1 MLTLSTNARAHM
13 RGWLLLLLALSLG
26 ACGGR
31 GNAPAGNAGGSAPA
45 ADAAGW
51 AEKIKIKTPDDQ
63 TLVEF
68 KQRGEELKIEFST
81 GGRMQVLRGAPNEK
95 DKRKY
100 ELEGGGLVAEVK
112 PGDEGFK
119 VRTPDGR
126 LLWKVKTAADKI
138 KISDNEENQN
148 PFELKLKEDDRVKV
162 GRNETA
168 LGEVKFYRDRQKVK
182 VKDAGEQELY
192 DSNTD
197 QYSAAYGVLLMQQIP
212 EQVRYIIMA
221 ELLARKL

>member
-13 RGWLLLLLALSLG
+13 RGWLLLLLALALS
-26 ACGGR
+26 ACGSR
-31 GNAPAGNAGGSAPA
+31 GNAPAGNAGGGAPA

-51 AEKIKIKTPDDQ
+51 AEQIKIKTPDDQ

-162 GRNETA
+162 VRNEMA